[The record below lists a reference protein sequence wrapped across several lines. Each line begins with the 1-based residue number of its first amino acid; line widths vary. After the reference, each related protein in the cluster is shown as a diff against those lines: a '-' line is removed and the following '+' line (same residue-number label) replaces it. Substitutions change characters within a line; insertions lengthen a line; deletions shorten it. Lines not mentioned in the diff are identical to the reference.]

1 VKVSPPAEV
10 VARSVE
16 GAVLPLRLRRA
27 SGGAERAIGLLGRA
41 SLAPDEGF
49 VIGRCGAIHTVGMRF
64 AIDVV
69 FLDAG
74 GRVVRVAESLPAWR
88 VAWAARATTVLELA
102 AGASAR
108 LGIREGT
115 HLALT

>member
-1 VKVSPPAEV
+1 MRVSATAEV
-10 VARSVE
+10 VARSGE
-16 GAVLPLRLRRA
+16 GAILPLRLRRA

-41 SLAPDEGF
+41 SLASDEGF

-69 FLDAG
+69 FLDAAD
-74 GRVVRVAESLPAWR
+74 RVVRVAASLPPWR
-88 VAWAARATTVLELA
+88 LAWAARATTVLELA

-115 HLALT
+115 LLALT

>member
-1 VKVSPPAEV
+1 MTSSARAEV
-10 VARSVE
+10 AARSDE
-16 GAVLPLRLRRA
+16 GVVLPLRLRRA
-27 SGGAERAIGLLGRA
+27 VGAAERAIGLLGRA

-49 VIGRCGAIHTVGMRF
+49 VIGGCGAIHTVGMRF

-102 AGASAR
+102 AGVSAG